1 MINYLNIQYKK
12 TFFLVFILSKCVFFI
27 YTISE
32 HVLIDGIVVEVNK
45 MPIYLSDIN
54 DICTAMKYNN
64 IKVDKVKILNE
75 LIEQTLV
82 ISSSKKNYLEK
93 EENILKDSVSTQAY
107 DILNKYFNGKE
118 KDFIK
123 EIGCSVND
131 YIKNG
136 IEIQKKQIIY
146 ERTLEDMLKKD
157 YLTQEK
163 IEQMYYYLKKNN
175 LLPVIEEYY
184 DLYEIQVKQ
193 KDSELSFKKAENI
206 KERLNKE
213 NFDDVLK
220 AISEDKDIS
229 ISTDTEWHKI
239 GDLNNDFE
247 YEIFKKLKKGDISDI
262 IKIDDM
268 YYIVKLIDLDKNK
281 YKTITICINNNI
293 YSSHPDEAFKDLKK
307 IKDDILSKKI
317 TWKEAVEKYSQKEEK
332 TYSGKIFSKDKK
344 HELQLNDIDFNIKNA
359 IKNLKDNSISDPFVS
374 NYNDELIYRIVYM
387 KKHVKSHKA
396 NIKDDY
402 FLIENITKKY
412 YKKLKTKEIIKKL
425 YTNAN
430 IILNTKYEISTEW
443 LKEHNKE
450 ELKQSK
456 L

>member
-1 MINYLNIQYKK
+1 
-12 TFFLVFILSKCVFFI
+12 
-27 YTISE
+27 
-32 HVLIDGIVVEVNK
+32 
-45 MPIYLSDIN
+45 
-54 DICTAMKYNN
+54 
-64 IKVDKVKILNE
+64 
-75 LIEQTLV
+75 
-82 ISSSKKNYLEK
+82 
-93 EENILKDSVSTQAY
+93 
-107 DILNKYFNGKE
+107 
-118 KDFIK
+118 
-123 EIGCSVND
+123 
-131 YIKNG
+131 
-136 IEIQKKQIIY
+136 
-146 ERTLEDMLKKD
+146 MLKKD
-157 YLTQEK
+157 YLTQK
-163 IEQMYYYLKKNN
+163 NVEQMYYYLKKNN

-193 KDSELSFKKAENI
+193 KDSELSFKKAKNI

-220 AISEDKDIS
+220 AISEDKDIF
-229 ISTDTEWHKI
+229 ISTDTEWHQI

-307 IKDDILSKKI
+307 IKNDILSKKI
-317 TWKEAVEKYSQKEEK
+317 TWQEAVEKYSQKEEK

-359 IKNLKDNSISDPFVS
+359 IKDLKDNSISDPFVS

-387 KKHVKSHKA
+387 KRHVKSHKA

-412 YKKLKTKEIIKKL
+412 YKKLKTKEIIQKL
-425 YTNAN
+425 YNNAD